1 MRRRDLLRRGGAVAA
16 VPLLL
21 GPRAA
26 LAQGDSDAAI
36 LESAIGLEQV
46 SAFAYETL
54 AGSQRLD
61 KTVAAMARR
70 FARHER
76 AHADALRTQLE
87 ALGGTAPPEPRTV
100 AEVDRVLPGLGAA
113 RTQADVLTF
122 AIELESAAVAAYHDA
137 HQRLQD
143 PKILQT
149 AASIMANE
157 GQHLVVLRRALNQE
171 PVPFAFET
179 GER

>member
-1 MRRRDLLRRGGAVAA
+1 VKRRELLLRGSALAA
-16 VPLLL
+16 APLLL

-46 SAFAYETL
+46 SAFAYATM
-54 AGSQRLD
+54 AGSGRLD
-61 KTVAAMARR
+61 ATAKALARR

-87 ALGGTAPPEPRTV
+87 ALGGEAPPEPRTV
-100 AEVDRVLPGLGAA
+100 AEVDRVLRGLGAA
-113 RTQADVLTF
+113 RSQADLLTF
-122 AIELESAAVAAYHDA
+122 AIALESAAVAAYHDA

-157 GQHLVVLRRALNQE
+157 GQHLAVLRRTLNQE